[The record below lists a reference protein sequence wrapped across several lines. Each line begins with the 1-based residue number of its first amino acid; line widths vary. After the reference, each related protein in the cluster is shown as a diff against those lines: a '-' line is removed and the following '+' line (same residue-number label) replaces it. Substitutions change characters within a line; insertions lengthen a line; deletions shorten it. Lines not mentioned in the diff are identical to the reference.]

1 MKILIINGPN
11 LNLIL
16 LRNKDFYGNS
26 NLDAIKK
33 MIYGKFPEVETIFF
47 TSNIEGEIIAKIHE
61 ADMFY
66 DGIIINPGAFTHNS
80 VGIRDALEICKI
92 PKIEVHLSNLAKRES
107 FRNVFITTSNC
118 DGYISGFKEM
128 SYLTAVFAL
137 VELIKKQNSNS

>member
-26 NLDAIKK
+26 NLDTIKE
-33 MIYGKFPEVETIFF
+33 MISGRFPEVETTFF
-47 TSNIEGEIIAKIHE
+47 TSNIEGEIITRIQE
-61 ADMFY
+61 SDSIF
-66 DGIIINPGAFTHNS
+66 DGIIINAGAFTHNS
-80 VGIRDALEICKI
+80 IGIRDALEICKL
-92 PKIEVHLSNLAKRES
+92 PKVEVHLSNLAKRDN

-128 SYLTAVFAL
+128 SYLTAVFAIF
-137 VELIKKQNSNS
+137 EIIKKNNNS